1 MRQQGADYRRCPA
14 CWSRPASA
22 RLGTGDFPPY
32 SGHSLAEARPAPSD
46 SRALRLARPP
56 TRAPSDSRALRLARP
71 PTRAPSDS
79 RARSNRLD
87 HRRASFGVVHR
98 SNAGV

>member
-1 MRQQGADYRRCPA
+1 MPGLLVEACIGASGDG
-14 CWSRPASA
+14 
-22 RLGTGDFPPY
+22 RLSTVQ
-32 SGHSLAEARPAPSD
+32 
-46 SRALRLARPP
+46 RALAR
-56 TRAPSDSRALRLARP
+56 RGSARALRLARP